1 MFTTAC
7 ANAFAARTGARV
19 RAMAAAAVL
28 RTEATT
34 WYVPSM
40 GDISGFEHK
49 QLTRR
54 PPSLT

>member
-7 ANAFAARTGARV
+7 ANAFAARSGARV
-19 RAMAAAAVL
+19 RAMAASAVL
-28 RTEATT
+28 DATTT

-49 QLTRR
+49 HQLTRR

>member
-1 MFTTAC
+1 MFTSAC
-7 ANAFAARTGARV
+7 ANAAAARPGARM
-19 RAMAAAAVL
+19 RAMATTAVL
-28 RTEATT
+28 DATIT
-34 WYVPSM
+34 WYVPST

>member
-7 ANAFAARTGARV
+7 AYAFAAHSGARV
-19 RAMAAAAVL
+19 RAMAVPAVL
-28 RTEATT
+28 NADTT

-49 QLTRR
+49 RLTRR